1 MARLYLLAS
10 AFVLVPAPSVS
21 GQDAPAQPILGTTL
35 TAPMLRELPASGNPF
50 TVFDAMQTEAIGDRF
65 VAAGLN
71 TATPP
76 RTGGLLNSWTQTQ
89 VRFGDITITDPR
101 TGGTPLLLPFAP
113 LFSRVSV
120 ITGAMTDD
128 DNAPALSMTLEPLA
142 PGASWVR
149 EFDGAA
155 AGGFL
160 VSGASSP
167 VAAVD
172 RVEHWGD
179 AGFAVSGPVTARLG
193 LAAAASWR
201 GLSHFENGSV
211 DASTDHVAN
220 AFAHVAFAAT
230 PADEVHGIA
239 WLQRVTTAAF
249 EDRGLHAQGTWA
261 RQPAQGLRWRLFAGY
276 TERKRS
282 VAPVPAIVTVD
293 SLTSDPV
300 SDLFDTGDGTS
311 RTWAIG
317 ARLNPFRGPWMPAFG
332 VDLNNAR
339 VRVVPSG
346 IGQLREL
353 VDGVPARLWTPIVPA
368 STDFRHLVT
377 TAAFVNTH
385 GTTGPVTIDG
395 GLRVDHAA
403 GGADAAAT
411 GVSWTTLLP
420 RARVDWRVTEKM
432 GIAVTGAYRRS
443 AYQMPLN
450 VLAIGDPAA
459 PIADVARWTGS
470 SASSAGP
477 LIARVGPGTSG
488 DASLSRIDQNL
499 RRPVTDEFT
508 LAVRAR
514 PFRAF
519 EVELARVGK
528 RESSLLSL
536 TDVGVPFSTYTAFA
550 VPDPSYVAATAGSF
564 DRPFALAFNRPA
576 GTYGRD
582 QYLLTNAIGDPAE
595 SWGLEVNMRSTTE
608 HITLLAGIALTWA
621 YGPAAAIGFLPTQ
634 NDQNVLGNSFVDANR
649 ESYARGQLFQDRSHA
664 GKIAG
669 IYRFSTGLSVGVV
682 ARYQDGQPF
691 ARLVAVNDGLTQGP
705 TLVRAYRN
713 GGAAFTYTG
722 TLDVRVQRVF
732 PAGRTTVTAGLDIYN
747 LPGMAKEVSEYVVA
761 GPRFRE
767 PTALQP
773 PRTATVSVRIAY

>member
-1 MARLYLLAS
+1 
-10 AFVLVPAPSVS
+10 
-21 GQDAPAQPILGTTL
+21 
-35 TAPMLRELPASGNPF
+35 MLRELPASGNPF

-71 TATPP
+71 SATPP

-89 VRFGDITITDPR
+89 TRFGDINITDPR
-101 TGGTPLLLPFAP
+101 TGGAPLLLPFLP
-113 LFSRVSV
+113 LFARASV
-120 ITGAMTDD
+120 TTGAMAAD
-128 DNAPALSMTLEPLA
+128 DNAPALSMTLDPLQ
-142 PGASWVR
+142 PGSTWLR
-149 EFDGAA
+149 EFDGGAT
-155 AGGFL
+155 GGFL
-160 VSGASSP
+160 VSGASNP
-167 VAAVD
+167 IAAVD

-179 AGFAVSGPVTARLG
+179 AAFAVSGPLTPRLG

-201 GLSHFENGSV
+201 GLSHFDGGSA
-211 DASTDHVAN
+211 DASTDHVASG
-220 AFAHVAFAAT
+220 FAHMAFAAT
-230 PADEVHGIA
+230 PTDKVRGIA
-239 WLQRVTTAAF
+239 WLQRVTTAGF
-249 EDRGLHAQGTWA
+249 EDRGVHAQGSWA
-261 RQPAQGLRWRLFAGY
+261 RDPAAGMRWRLFAGY

-282 VAPVPAIVTVD
+282 VATVPPIVTVD

-300 SDLFDTGDGTS
+300 SDLFDSGDGTS

-317 ARLNPFRGPWMPAFG
+317 ARLHPFQGRWMPAVG
-332 VDLNNAR
+332 VDVNNAR

-346 IGQLREL
+346 IAQLREF

-377 TAAFVNTH
+377 TAAFVNEY
-385 GTTGPVTIDG
+385 GTVGPVTIDG
-395 GLRVDHAA
+395 GVRVDHA
-403 GGADAAAT
+403 GGAADAAT
-411 GVSWTTLLP
+411 SGVSWTTLLP
-420 RARVDWRVTEKM
+420 RARADWRITEKM

-459 PIADVARWTGS
+459 PVADVARWTGS
-470 SASSAGP
+470 TSSGATAAGP
-477 LIARVGPGTSG
+477 LIARVGPGTAG

-499 RRPVTDEFT
+499 QRPVTDEFT

-528 RESSLLSL
+528 RESSLLSVVD
-536 TDVGVPFSTYTAFA
+536 TGVPFSSYSAFA
-550 VPDPSYVAATAGSF
+550 VPDPSYVAATAGPF

-582 QYLLTNAIGDPAE
+582 QYVLTNAIGDPAE
-595 SWGLEVNMRSTTE
+595 SWALELNMRSTTE

-621 YGPAAAIGFLPTQ
+621 YAPAAAIGFLPTQ
-634 NDQNVLGNSFVDANR
+634 NDQNVLGNLFVDANR

-691 ARLVAVNDGLTQGP
+691 ARLVAVPEGLTQGP

-732 PAGRTTVTAGLDIYN
+732 PAGRTTVTAGLDVYN

-761 GPRFRE
+761 GPSFRE